1 MVCFYG
7 FQCNSSAVCESLKGF
22 FLWFTDCLTIGIIHE
37 TMVVHMTWVWTFF
50 NNYSNHPRMCVLSTL
65 CGNVDKHSPFD
76 IYIDIF
82 VSSRRMSLLE
92 YFSKY
97 TDTSIA
103 SCGDCTKCSNVLVLW
118 SLQTIRSTNLTWEH
132 NTLYIHSS
140 FSFHHHSFYSICN
153 AKSYEIS
160 IAPYSEILFLGV

>member
-76 IYIDIF
+76 IYI
-82 VSSRRMSLLE
+82 
-92 YFSKY
+92 
-97 TDTSIA
+97 
-103 SCGDCTKCSNVLVLW
+103 
-118 SLQTIRSTNLTWEH
+118 
-132 NTLYIHSS
+132 YIYVYIYINWLH
-140 FSFHHHSFYSICN
+140 
-153 AKSYEIS
+153 KIS
-160 IAPYSEILFLGV
+160 IKKEGRINRSYMITNSRGLETCQSDSCIKKQWRRKFLSMGTQKIWWSNLCDPSSVYIWKNIYLSHLSSMQALLKS